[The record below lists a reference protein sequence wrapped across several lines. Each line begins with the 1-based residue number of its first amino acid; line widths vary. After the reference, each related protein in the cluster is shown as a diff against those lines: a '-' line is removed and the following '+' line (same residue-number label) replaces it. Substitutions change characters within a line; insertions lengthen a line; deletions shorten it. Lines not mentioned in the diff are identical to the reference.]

1 MIVVQTLTN
10 ANRLL
15 VKMEQHVLKTKEHSP
30 APARLVLQENSV
42 SKVLPKNVY
51 VTNNIV
57 PCKLGSISSRFA
69 SPRSLSHST
78 AGSLV
83 YPLHFFYQSQPSLL
97 ESNRLPC
104 DCSILSLFY
113 PTWRM
118 SVLMSFFLLQSV
130 FQSTFTTANFEKH
143 SRVQFLI

>member
-15 VKMEQHVLKTKEHSP
+15 VKMEQHVLKTKEHSL
-30 APARLVLQENSV
+30 APARLVSQENFV

-51 VTNNIV
+51 VINNIV
-57 PCKLGSISSRFA
+57 PCKLGSISSRFV

-97 ESNRLPC
+97 RLPC

-113 PTWRM
+113 PTWRI
-118 SVLMSFFLLQSV
+118 SVLMSFFLLQGV
-130 FQSTFTTANFEKH
+130 FQSTFTTANFKKH